1 MNRQKLLRTLIKYG
15 ITAAVGGLMVY
26 LTLTLHGFAELP
38 GQVDRYRVLADAFTI
53 PGVVLMLV
61 AALVAV
67 ANEGAFTGV
76 SYSLTWMIR
85 TLIPLAALKNG
96 RESYRDYVERK
107 RANRVKGYSFLFF
120 TGLAFFTVAIV
131 FTVLFYRVYQ

>member
-1 MNRQKLLRTLIKYG
+1 MNRKSLLRNLLKYG
-15 ITAAVGGLMVY
+15 IAVSVGGLMVY
-26 LTLTLHGFAELP
+26 LTITLHGLAEATTP
-38 GQVDRYRVLADAFTI
+38 AEQYRILADAFTI

-67 ANEGAFTGV
+67 SNEGIFTGV

-96 RESYRDYVERK
+96 KESYYDYAQRK
-107 RANRVKGYSFLFF
+107 RANRVKGYGFIFF

-131 FTVLFYRVYQ
+131 FTVLFYRVY